1 MSAECS
7 LSTTPL
13 RNRQQAATREEIVSV
28 AMQLLKDQPDVS
40 HELIAKTSGMSARTV
55 YRHFPDR
62 ASLMI
67 AVWQRLR
74 EMMQIR
80 FPASEEEILPLAQQA
95 FGALNAHED
104 LVHAVMNSVA
114 GARIGSLPAYEG
126 VGAFT
131 ASLKPHMKALEPKH
145 RRLMIGIFTALY
157 SAPFW
162 QLLRTRGQLSDS
174 ESLEGTTLLFT
185 ILLEWLHSKSNQ
197 KKRKK

>member
-1 MSAECS
+1 MD
-7 LSTTPL
+7 
-13 RNRQQAATREEIVSV
+13 
-28 AMQLLKDQPDVS
+28 LLKDHPDVS
-40 HELIAKTSGMSARTV
+40 HELIAKTSGMSSRTV

-74 EMMQIR
+74 EMMQIK
-80 FPASEEEILPLAQQA
+80 FPATEEEILPLAKQA
-95 FGALNAHED
+95 FGALNANEV

-126 VGAFT
+126 VEAFK
-131 ASLKPHMKALEPKH
+131 ASLKSLIEALPPKD
-145 RRLMIGIFTALY
+145 RRVVVGLFTALY

-162 QLLRTRGQLSDS
+162 QLLRTRGELSAS
-174 ESLEGTTLLFT
+174 ESQEATALVLA

-197 KKRKK
+197 KRKKK